1 MIEEKIDEY
10 THVIRLPNG
19 TIYKF
24 YSLIQN
30 TYECTSSVFVPNDS
44 VSIIQD

>member
-10 THVIRLPNG
+10 NRFIRLPNG

-44 VSIIQD
+44 GSIIQD